1 MPATTPD
8 AILLLSS
15 TCANCPKVLESL
27 CQLVKR
33 GVIGKLD
40 VINLEQHPA
49 AASQY
54 GVRSVPWFR
63 IGELDFQG
71 LHSPQEIQDWANRA
85 LSDAGIAAYITQH
98 LKDGQLP
105 QIEAKLR
112 AQPQWLRYVL
122 ELIPDMEAPMQAR
135 IGVGALFE
143 ALRGEA
149 LLQASIPT
157 LITLSQHADH
167 RVRGDACYYLG
178 LTQTAA
184 ARAPLTAC
192 LADPNADV
200 REIAQESLES
210 LPIRH

>member
-1 MPATTPD
+1 MTATTPD

-15 TCANCPKVLESL
+15 TCPNCPKVLESL

-33 GVIGKLD
+33 GVIGKLE

-63 IGELDFQG
+63 IGELDFHG
-71 LHSPQEIQDWANRA
+71 LHSAQEIHDWASRA
-85 LSDAGIAAYITQH
+85 LSDTGIAAYITQH

-105 QIEAKLR
+105 LIETKLR
-112 AQPQWLRYVL
+112 AQPHWLRYVL
-122 ELIPDMEAPMQAR
+122 DLIADMEAPMQAR

-143 ALRGEA
+143 ALRGES
-149 LLQASIPT
+149 LLQQSIPT
-157 LITLSQHADH
+157 LTALSQHTDH

-178 LTQTAA
+178 LTQAAA

-192 LADPNADV
+192 LQDNNADV

-210 LPIRH
+210 LPMQH